1 MRIYIYICLTSIVAL
16 FFSCSSEQTQKNE
29 ADMSNHLI
37 QPTVELTYEY
47 NMYVPQ
53 EYWFMKGIDGK
64 SFISQLFEKTA
75 QGGVTAFYPF
85 TTTVYPEGQAAM
97 TFSQESQSAVP
108 VTEITH
114 LVFDEE
120 WAFDSTLNKMLK
132 KVKNYSLVRSQKVQ
146 DSVTEIKKTLLATY
160 NCDEAV
166 QIDTNDSHI
175 VLLESDIAY
184 EVAFDNQIFKNSFDN
199 FPTSHVVKV
208 LIDNL
213 LSEKHSV
220 YVFTS
225 REPLQKMTAR
235 EVRESLGEEI
245 KESEYYFEGSDSD
258 SLLTEYDTV
267 RMDYSEIKGFAFI
280 EDWYVNTNNMSI
292 YKIVK
297 GYAPVREY
305 PKMLE
310 EDYYELVRTIPCL
323 LFLSDSTE

>member
-1 MRIYIYICLTSIVAL
+1 MRNCLFICLIGIIA
-16 FFSCSSEQTQKNE
+16 FAFSCSSEQTQN
-29 ADMSNHLI
+29 DDTNMHNHLI

-53 EYWFMKGIDGK
+53 EYWFMKGIDGE
-64 SFISQLFEKTA
+64 SFISKLFKKTA
-75 QGGVTAFYPF
+75 QGELTAFYPF
-85 TTTVYPEGQAAM
+85 TTTAYPEGQAAM

-108 VTEITH
+108 VSEMTH

-120 WAFDSTLNKMLK
+120 WAFDSAQNKMIK
-132 KVKNYSLVRSQKVQ
+132 KVKNYSLVRSQKTQ
-146 DSVTEIKKTLLATY
+146 DSITEIKKTLLATY
-160 NCDEAV
+160 NCDEAE
-166 QIDTNDSHI
+166 QIDTNDSHV
-175 VLLESDIAY
+175 VLLGTNIAY

-199 FPTSHVVKV
+199 FPTSHVVQV
-208 LIDNL
+208 LTDNI
-213 LSEKHSV
+213 LSGKHSV

-225 REPLQKMTAR
+225 RDPLQKMTPQ

-245 KESEYYFEGSDSD
+245 KESEYYFEDSD

-280 EDWYVNTNNMSI
+280 EDWYINTNNMSI

-323 LFLSDSTE
+323 LLLSDSTE